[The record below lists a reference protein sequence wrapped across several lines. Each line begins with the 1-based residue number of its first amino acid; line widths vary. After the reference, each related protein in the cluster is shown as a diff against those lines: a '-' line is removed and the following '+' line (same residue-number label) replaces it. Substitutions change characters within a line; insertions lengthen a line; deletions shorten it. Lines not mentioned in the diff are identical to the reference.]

1 MNTCDN
7 ILSSTLVKL
16 LRVVASIALCSLA
29 FFLVSCDR
37 SNKHS
42 GESLPAIHLDT
53 PWDVSELFKA
63 PQYRWVDT
71 QSPVHALI
79 YQGLD
84 YKGNLVDVFAYYSTP
99 GVYFHKPETDK
110 DLPGIVLVHGGWGRA
125 DHQWVAMWA
134 KRGYAAI
141 AMDLDG
147 KGPDQSRMV
156 NAGPPEKTYLT
167 ADWNYHAV
175 AKIILA
181 HSLIRSF
188 QEVDETR
195 TGITGISVG
204 GHLTMTVLG
213 LDTRF
218 AAAVP
223 VYGCGYLHEIDQW
236 NRSDLYTKLS
246 EEEKCAWATLYDPSN
261 YLNYATT
268 PVLFIAGTND
278 SYYPLNTLVQTYL

>member
-1 MNTCDN
+1 
-7 ILSSTLVKL
+7 
-16 LRVVASIALCSLA
+16 
-29 FFLVSCDR
+29 
-37 SNKHS
+37 
-42 GESLPAIHLDT
+42 
-53 PWDVSELFKA
+53 
-63 PQYRWVDT
+63 
-71 QSPVHALI
+71 
-79 YQGLD
+79 
-84 YKGNLVDVFAYYSTP
+84 
-99 GVYFHKPETDK
+99 
-110 DLPGIVLVHGGWGRA
+110 
-125 DHQWVAMWA
+125 MWA

-278 SYYPLNTLVQTYL
+278 SYYPLNTLVQTYLRYKGPRQYRIHPVTPHSYAHGATFPEVGIFMDQKLRNGAPLPVLHKPRIDGRKVNVEVLSTTQLTDSQIHYTTDTGSYVERSWSSESAEIKKTKVIAELPPQSPTAWFITVTDERGAMASTEVIVSK